1 MRVLVT
7 GSSGYIGS
15 ELVVA
20 LKNRGIPVIGIDRRP
35 PLEGARPDT
44 FVLADLLD
52 EGPLESVLPNVSE
65 VFHLA
70 AAKDDWGLS
79 ERDYYRDNLD
89 ATARLISLGRA
100 RGVKRWVF
108 YSTVGVL
115 GSGLLARGEG
125 APYNPETPYASSKVD
140 AEKLFNQYAR
150 EVPTAAI
157 AVIRPSAVFSP
168 ANPTN
173 NNLYRLIQAIKQGR
187 FVMVGDGED
196 LKTTS
201 YLYNLLAATSFVHE
215 RLSAGFEIFHY
226 VDEPVWNTRQLVAAV
241 YALLG
246 KRQPRWYLPGALARA
261 AANVLDVAATVLR
274 TDIPVTGARIRKFC
288 TSTNFSCEKLRTLG
302 FAAPVSLQEAVRA
315 TVLEHDKS
323 GIDGRREYR
332 EAVPGGRVD
341 LDQKASR
348 TDRAA

>member
-1 MRVLVT
+1 MAVLVT

-20 LKNRGIPVIGIDRRP
+20 LKSRGIAVVGIDRRP
-35 PLEGARPDT
+35 PVAGAKPDT

-52 EGPLESVLPNVSE
+52 EGPLESVLLNVSE

-89 ATARLISLGRA
+89 ATARLLSLGRA

-150 EVPTAAI
+150 EDPTAAI

-196 LKTTS
+196 LKATS

-215 RLSAGFEIFHY
+215 RLSPGFEIYHY
-226 VDEPVWNTRQLVAAV
+226 VDEPVWTTRQLVDAI
-241 YALLG
+241 YGLLG
-246 KRQPRWYLPGALARA
+246 KRQTRWHLPGSLAKA
-261 AANVLDVAATVLR
+261 TATVLDLAATLLR

-288 TSTNFSCEKLRTLG
+288 TSTNFSCEKLGSLG
-302 FAAPVSLQEAVRA
+302 FVAPVSIQQAVSA
-315 TVLEHDKS
+315 TVLGHDKS
-323 GIDGRREYR
+323 GIDARRAYR
-332 EAVPGGRVD
+332 EAVPGGGVD
-341 LDQKASR
+341 LGQKASR